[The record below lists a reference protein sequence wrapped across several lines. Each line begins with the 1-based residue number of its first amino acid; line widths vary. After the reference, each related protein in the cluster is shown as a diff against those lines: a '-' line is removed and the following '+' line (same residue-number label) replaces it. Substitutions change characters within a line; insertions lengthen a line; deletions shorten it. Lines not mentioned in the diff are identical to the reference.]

1 MTYEE
6 KTEVWFDMLFL
17 VSDCSMNL
25 NDFPFDSRNK
35 SKRYANILSWSK
47 LFVLRVSE
55 RERKG

>member
-25 NDFPFDSRNK
+25 NDFPFDSLNK
-35 SKRYANILSWSK
+35 SKRYENILSWSK
-47 LFVLRVSE
+47 
-55 RERKG
+55 